1 MWVKKEEYNHL
12 LSLKQDSDILKS
24 LVNSVTND
32 GMFFAEGLVIMS
44 DDVWNS
50 FNTKWEADKD
60 AVMRLVAE
68 RDWYKQK
75 YAEFVVA
82 ANEMKG

>member
-1 MWVKKEEYNHL
+1 MWIKKEEYNHL
-12 LSLKQDSDILKS
+12 LSLQQDFEILKS
-24 LVNSVTND
+24 LVNRVTMD

-44 DDVWNS
+44 DDVWS
-50 FNTKWEADKD
+50 DFNTKWKADKD

-75 YAEFVVA
+75 YAEFA
-82 ANEMKG
+82 MASEMKG